1 PEPAPTPPPRP
12 SPRPSAPPVHYPAYH
27 AVSHPRPPHDGPS
40 PLVFTLLIAA
50 PAVFAIA
57 ALRPR

>member
-1 PEPAPTPPPRP
+1 VR
-12 SPRPSAPPVHYPAYH
+12 YPAYH
-27 AVSHPRPPHDGPS
+27 PVSHPRPPHDGPS
-40 PLVFTLLIAA
+40 PLTFTLLIVA